1 METLLDRL
9 GDNDCIGSIAF
20 GDSEAYGRGHAH
32 SVTFMAE
39 APGAG
44 LILAS
49 AK

>member
-9 GDNDCIGSIAF
+9 RDDHGICAVTLGDG
-20 GDSEAYGRGHAH
+20 EAHGRGHAH